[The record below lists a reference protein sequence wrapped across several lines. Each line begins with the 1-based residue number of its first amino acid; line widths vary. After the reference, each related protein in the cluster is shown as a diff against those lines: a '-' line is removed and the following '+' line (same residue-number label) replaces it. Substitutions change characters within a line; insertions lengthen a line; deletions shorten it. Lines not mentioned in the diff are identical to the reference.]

1 MRNPPPKKISKER
14 DKSQISLGSYDREL
28 GLQIFLIRDFEK
40 PKHHRIFSPRERER
54 EREREMAKTVA
65 PTMRTDFGR
74 DLCERK
80 GGSKH
85 GVGKTL
91 DHNEARSPR
100 FLSLVRILPAENQ
113 NRGFEKAGGSEQESI
128 CFLFFPP
135 EFWGKKQNQQKKQ
148 KRQSRHI

>member
-1 MRNPPPKKISKER
+1 
-14 DKSQISLGSYDREL
+14 
-28 GLQIFLIRDFEK
+28 
-40 PKHHRIFSPRERER
+40 
-54 EREREMAKTVA
+54 MAKTVA

-128 CFLFFPP
+128 CFFVFSSGVLG
-135 EFWGKKQNQQKKQ
+135 EKKKQ
-148 KRQSRHI
+148 KHQSRHIYRIRSWRSPKQNKTELHEISIFSSRL